1 MNKAVLVTGGTGF
14 IGSHIVDKHISEG
27 DPVIILD
34 KTVHPAYELHK
45 HVTLYQGNMCE
56 LDKLKEILEKHT
68 PEIIHHCAGHTQ
80 LRVAIAS
87 PTKDAQDNI
96 FSTLRLIEALLFLKE
111 KEKYQPEVVL
121 FSSSASVYGGYSEP
135 PFSEAQPPLP
145 VTPYGVAKTA
155 SEQYLRWFSEHS
167 GIPVTIFRYANVY
180 GPRQSTSGQAGVV
193 AKFMSTLVEGR
204 QIVVYGSGKNQRDYV
219 YVTDIAR
226 AHYIA
231 SEQRKSGTFNLG
243 TGKPTTTNELAELC
257 QKIGQRKEKVRYQRL
272 AHDEQRSSALDVTHV
287 LQTLGW
293 KAEVPLE
300 EGLGTTLEWYQSV
313 QQKGIRKSA

>member
-1 MNKAVLVTGGTGF
+1 MSKTVLVTGGTGF

-27 DPVIILD
+27 DRVIILD
-34 KTVHPAYELHK
+34 KTIHPEYELHK
-45 HVTLYQGNMCE
+45 DVTVYQGNMCD
-56 LDKLKEILEKHT
+56 LDKLKQILEKHK
-68 PEIIHHCAGHTQ
+68 PDVIHHCAGHTQ
-80 LRVAIAS
+80 LRAAIAS

-96 FSTLRLIEALLFLKE
+96 FSTLSLIETVLFLKE
-111 KEKYQPEVVL
+111 KEMYLPQVVV
-121 FSSSASVYGGYSEP
+121 FSSSASIYGGYTTP
-135 PFSEAQPPLP
+135 PFLENQPPLP

-193 AKFMSTLVEGR
+193 AKFMSTLVEGK

-219 YVTDIAR
+219 YVADIAR

-231 SEQRKSGTFNLG
+231 SKEQQSGTFNLG

-257 QKIGQRKEKVRYQRL
+257 RNIGKSKKLIQHKAL
-272 AHDEQRSSALDVTHV
+272 EQEEQSSSALDVTQV

-300 EGLGTTLEWYQSV
+300 EGLVTTLEWYQRV
-313 QQKGIRKSA
+313 QHYV